1 MRLHILSCAVL
12 LGVSMVP
19 AIAGPTEGKDV
30 FDSKCKSCHG
40 ASGQGNPSIAKMF
53 KVEMR
58 ALGSKD
64 VQAQSDADLKK
75 IVTDGKGKMKP
86 IAGLSA
92 KQVDD
97 VVAFL
102 RTLK

>member
-1 MRLHILSCAVL
+1 MRTFFVALGLASVMAGSIQAADAAAGKAVYEK
-12 LGVSMVP
+12 S
-19 AIAGPTEGKDV
+19 
-30 FDSKCKSCHG
+30 CKSCHG
-40 ASGQGNPSIAKMF
+40 PDGAGNPAIAKMF
-53 KVEMR
+53 KVDMR
-58 ALGSKD
+58 DLKSAD
-64 VQAQSDADLKK
+64 VQAMSDDDLKK